1 MGTYIQIPLKFL
13 TQNGEPINVGV
24 GCSPWLL
31 DTLHKRKFHP
41 KILLD
46 GKVKHGSSNFD
57 SIKSIVVTFVT

>member
-24 GCSPWLL
+24 GRSHWLL

-41 KILLD
+41 KIFLD
-46 GKVKHGSSNFD
+46 GEIEHSSSN
-57 SIKSIVVTFVT
+57 IKSIVVTFVI